1 MKRTI
6 KLLLT
11 ALTVSLL
18 APSLA
23 VAQDD
28 APEIK
33 LEQTQR
39 DDSLGKT
46 ETSEDDNL
54 GKPETPEKL
63 DVTVTPGVVVDTTAD
78 DEGATKAD
86 EAASPEAKKAAK
98 KSKKARKAKKSK

>member
-1 MKRTI
+1 MKRTLNP
-6 KLLLT
+6 LLAAI
-11 ALTVSLL
+11 ALSLL

-28 APEIK
+28 APDIK

-46 ETSEDDNL
+46 ETSQDDNL
-54 GKPETPEKL
+54 GKTETPEKL

-78 DEGATKAD
+78 DDSAAKAD
-86 EAASPEAKKAAK
+86 EADTPEAKKAVK
-98 KSKKARKAKKSK
+98 KGKKTRKAKKSK